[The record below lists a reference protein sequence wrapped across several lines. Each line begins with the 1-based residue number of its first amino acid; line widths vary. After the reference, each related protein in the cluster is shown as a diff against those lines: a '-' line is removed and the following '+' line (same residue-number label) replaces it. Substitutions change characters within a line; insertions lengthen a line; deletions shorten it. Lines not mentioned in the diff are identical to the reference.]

1 MAETAES
8 VDDTTFIE
16 ALQQHSLN
24 FGFENGRVRDV
35 CATSKDP
42 LWVTNLKKGVLSAF
56 QQSVSTLHISE
67 NVTETDV
74 VGRCDTQYT
83 AMGTA
88 WGQHGGR
95 VHSRKLKTCTAVPV
109 TKHYTNM
116 PSTCQTLTFN
126 IFLYFR
132 KYNWNFNFICNHCL
146 LFQVNP

>member
-16 ALQQHSLN
+16 ALQQNSLN

-88 WGQHGGR
+88 WGKSTFKKVKDMYSCTGNQALYQYALNLPDINIQH
-95 VHSRKLKTCTAVPV
+95 LP
-109 TKHYTNM
+109 
-116 PSTCQTLTFN
+116 
-126 IFLYFR
+126 
-132 KYNWNFNFICNHCL
+132 L
-146 LFQVNP
+146 LS